1 MAYLYVAIGSALGGM
16 ARYGC
21 GVWITG
27 WANAALPWATLFV
40 NVVGSGCIGVLL
52 AIGDRPQ
59 SWLASADARNFL
71 MVGVL
76 GGFTTFSAFSLQSFE
91 LLRAQQWFA
100 AGANVVLSVALCL
113 AAVAIG
119 YWLAASAA

>member
-21 GVWITG
+21 GVWVTS
-27 WANAALPWATLFV
+27 WAGSVFPWGTLAV
-40 NVVGSGCIGVLL
+40 NVIGSGLIGVLL
-52 AIGDRPQ
+52 AMSERAE
-59 SWLASADARNFL
+59 SWFATADARNLL

-76 GGFTTFSAFSLQSFE
+76 GGFTTFSAFSLQTFE
-91 LLRAQQWFA
+91 LLRTQQWFA
-100 AGANVVLSVALCL
+100 ASANVLLSVALCL

>member
-1 MAYLYVAIGSALGGM
+1 MTYLYVAIGSAMGGI

-21 GVWITG
+21 GVWISG
-27 WANAALPWATLFV
+27 WANTALPWGTIVV
-40 NVVGSGCIGVLL
+40 NVLGSGLIGVLL
-52 AIGDRPQ
+52 GLSERAD
-59 SWLASADARNFL
+59 SWFATADARNFL

-76 GGFTTFSAFSLQSFE
+76 GGFTTFSAFSLQTLE
-91 LLRAQQWFA
+91 LLRAQQWSA
-100 AGANVVLSVALCL
+100 AGANVLLSVALCL

>member
-21 GVWITG
+21 GVWVAG
-27 WANAALPWATLFV
+27 WTNTALPWATLFV
-40 NVVGSGCIGVLL
+40 NVLGSSCIGVLL
-52 AIGDRPQ
+52 ALGERPQ
-59 SWLASADARNFL
+59 SWLASPDVRNFL
-71 MVGVL
+71 MVGLL
-76 GGFTTFSAFSLQSFE
+76 GGFTTFSAFSLQTFE
-91 LLRAQQWFA
+91 LLRAQQWSA
-100 AGANVVLSVALCL
+100 AGANVLLSVALCL

>member
-1 MAYLYVAIGSALGGM
+1 MTYLYVAIGSALGGM

-21 GVWITG
+21 GVWVAS
-27 WANAALPWATLFV
+27 WANGVLPWGTIVV
-40 NVVGSGCIGVLL
+40 NVLGSGLIGVLL
-52 AIGDRPQ
+52 GLSERAD
-59 SWLASADARNFL
+59 SWFATADARNFL

-76 GGFTTFSAFSLQSFE
+76 GGFTTFSAFSLQTFE
-91 LLRAQQWFA
+91 LLRAQQWSA
-100 AGANVVLSVALCL
+100 AGANVLLSVALCL